1 MESDG
6 RVVVSETRSGF
17 FVGWR
22 EFFLLLVIL
31 VLAYYFYLYLRDRG
45 YDLSTLPYPTMRVNA
60 TNVNLR
66 TGPGMSNPI
75 IRRLPKGS
83 RIVYLNEYRNI
94 DGEIWAKVRGN
105 GSDGW
110 INRTYVD

>member
-1 MESDG
+1 
-6 RVVVSETRSGF
+6 
-17 FVGWR
+17 
-22 EFFLLLVIL
+22 
-31 VLAYYFYLYLRDRG
+31 
-45 YDLSTLPYPTMRVNA
+45 
-60 TNVNLR
+60 
-66 TGPGMSNPI
+66 MSNPI

-83 RIVYLNEYRNI
+83 RIVYLNEYRTI